1 MLSGC
6 GRFIDQEGDDM
17 SGSPRSIF
25 GALSLALLFLIAV
38 PIAASA
44 PKPVYIGLD
53 AEFGYA
59 NSTSAEAIRQG
70 ILIAIDEINRAG
82 GVLNSRPLALEERAN
97 HSVPARSIENI
108 ISFARNPDLV
118 AVFCGRFSPTVLE
131 ALPTIHQIGIPLM
144 DPWAAADAVIDN
156 GYKTNFAFRL
166 SLRDSW
172 AMNVMLR
179 HAEQKGASRVGM
191 LLLNTSWGRSNL
203 KAAEN
208 FAAEDRRLKIVA
220 THWFNWND
228 TTFLEKYQSLRK
240 AGAEAIILVANANE
254 AVILLKEVAGL
265 PAAERIPIISHW
277 GVTGGTLFEMTKQ
290 ALRKLDFSV
299 VQTYSFIGD
308 QSEKAQTVI
317 TAAQRLFKV
326 KGARNIQ
333 SPVGVAH
340 AYDLTHILAL
350 AINQAGST
358 DRMAIRAALETVG
371 PYAGLIKTYSRPFTA
386 DRHDALSPDEVFMA
400 TYAED
405 GAIVRAP
412 ASVHR

>member
-1 MLSGC
+1 MAAFL
-6 GRFIDQEGDDM
+6 
-17 SGSPRSIF
+17 RS
-25 GALSLALLFLIAV
+25 ALVVVVFTTCSLVSV
-38 PIAASA
+38 PIATSA

-70 ILIAIDEINRAG
+70 ILIAMDEINSAG
-82 GVLNSRPLALEERAN
+82 GVLNGRPLALVERAN

-108 ISFARNPDLV
+108 TSLARNPDLV

-131 ALPTIHQIGIPLM
+131 ALPTIHEIGIPLM
-144 DPWAAADAVIDN
+144 DPWAAADAIVDN

-172 AMNVMLR
+172 AMSVMLR
-179 HAEQKGASRVGM
+179 HAEQKGAFRVGM

-203 KAAEN
+203 KAAEY
-208 FAAEDRRLKIVA
+208 FAADDPRLKIAA

-228 TTFLEKYQSLRK
+228 SSFLEKYQSLRK
-240 AGAEAIILVANANE
+240 AGAEAVILVANANE

-265 PAAERIPIISHW
+265 PPAERIPIISHW
-277 GVTGGTLFEMTKQ
+277 GVTGGTLFEMAKQ
-290 ALRKLDFSV
+290 SLRKLDFSV

-308 QSEKAQTVI
+308 QSEKARAV
-317 TAAQRLFKV
+317 AASAQRLFKV
-326 KGARNIQ
+326 KGVRNIQ

-340 AYDLTHILAL
+340 AYDLTHILAM
-350 AINQAGST
+350 AVNRAGST
-358 DRMAIRAALETVG
+358 DRAAIRAALETVG
-371 PYAGLIKTYSRPFTA
+371 PYAGLIKTYSQPFTA
-386 DRHDALSPDEVFMA
+386 DRHDALSSEEVFMA

-405 GAIVRAP
+405 GAIVRS
-412 ASVHR
+412 SVPISK

>member
-1 MLSGC
+1 
-6 GRFIDQEGDDM
+6 M
-17 SGSPRSIF
+17 SAFFRS
-25 GALSLALLFLIAV
+25 ALAVFSLAAWSLVAV
-38 PIAASA
+38 PISSSA
-44 PKPVYIGLD
+44 TKPVYLGLD

-70 ILIAIDEINRAG
+70 ILIAIEEINKGG
-82 GVLNSRPLALEERAN
+82 GVLNGRPLALEERAN

-108 ISFARNPDLV
+108 SNLARNPDLV

-144 DPWAAADAVIDN
+144 DPWAAADAIIDN
-156 GYKTNFAFRL
+156 QYKPNFAYRL

-179 HAEQKGASRVGM
+179 HAEHKGAFRVGM

-208 FAAEDRRLKIVA
+208 FAVEDPRLKIVA

-228 TTFLEKYQSLRK
+228 ATFLEKYQSLRK
-240 AGAEAIILVANANE
+240 AGADAVILVANANE

-277 GVTGGTLFEMTKQ
+277 GVTGGKLFEMVRP

-308 QSEKAQTVI
+308 ESEKARMVVA
-317 TAAQRLFKV
+317 AAQRLFKV

-333 SPVGVAH
+333 SPVGLAH
-340 AYDLTHILAL
+340 AYDLTHILAK
-350 AINQAGST
+350 AIDWAGST
-358 DRMAIRAALETVG
+358 DRMAIRAALETAG
-371 PYAGLIKTYSRPFTA
+371 PYAGLIKTYSQPFTT
-386 DRHDALSPDEVFMA
+386 DRHDALSSDEVFMA
-400 TYAED
+400 VYADD
-405 GAIVRAP
+405 GAIVRASAP
-412 ASVHR
+412 TSR